1 MENKPPPVESK
12 PTPPQPVAGK
22 PRSFWP
28 LAFAIVALAIIGAG
42 TFIVLRVIGIG
53 EKVGQEAVSTP
64 GKLAAAL
71 ADAFKPTVKVNT
83 VISSTLQSLKHDP
96 KLVVL
101 TASVN
106 VEITKES
113 EKTLWGLVDMGK
125 TKARIKAYG
134 NRVQYVVPMEGLSQT
149 NFFYDDIHRRIVVTV
164 PPPRFDEDIVEV
176 QSNPAMME
184 IETDVGWGR
193 LDKFSGEILRDSARR
208 DLRPAVVRE
217 GKSEL
222 LMEKARS
229 NARKTVQ
236 KMLQPMAEALNQ
248 NVEIW
253 VLFDDE
259 QGLLWSQPLH

>member
-1 MENKPPPVESK
+1 MEPKPAAPAAK
-12 PTPPQPVAGK
+12 T
-22 PRSFWP
+22 RSLWP
-28 LAFAIVALAIIGAG
+28 LAFVLVALAIIGSG

-53 EKVGQEAVSTP
+53 EKVGESAVTAP
-64 GKLAAAL
+64 NKLMATL
-71 ADAFKPTVKVNT
+71 ADAFKPKVTVNT
-83 VISSTLQSLKHDP
+83 VINSTLQSLKHDP

-134 NRVQYVVPMEGLSQT
+134 NKVQYVVPMQGLSEKD
-149 NFFYDDIHRRIVVTV
+149 FVYDDVHKRIVVTI
-164 PPPRFDEDIVEV
+164 PPPQFDDEIVEV

-193 LDKFSGEILRDSARR
+193 LDKFSGELLRDTARR

-217 GKSEL
+217 GKSDL
-222 LMEKARS
+222 LLEKARM
-229 NARKTVQ
+229 NARSAVQ
-236 KMLQPMAEALNQ
+236 KILQPMAESLNEH
-248 NVEIW
+248 VEIW
-253 VLFDDE
+253 VLFSDE
-259 QGLLWSQPLH
+259 TGLLWSQPLQ

>member
-1 MENKPPPVESK
+1 MEKPPPVESK
-12 PTPPQPVAGK
+12 PTPPQPAAGK

-28 LAFAIVALAIIGAG
+28 LAFAIVALALIGAG
-42 TFIVLRVIGIG
+42 TLVVFRVIGIG
-53 EKVGQEAVSTP
+53 EKMGEGVVNAPSKLAVS
-64 GKLAAAL
+64 L
-71 ADAFKPTVKVNT
+71 ADAFKPKVSYNT

-113 EKTLWGLVDMGK
+113 EKSLWGLVDMGK

-134 NRVQYVVPMEGLSQT
+134 NRVQYVIPMDSLTET
-149 NFFYDDIHRRIVVTV
+149 NFFYDDLHKRIVVTV

-193 LDKFSGEILRDSARR
+193 LDKFSGEIMRDSARR

-217 GKSEL
+217 GKSDL

-236 KMLQPMAEALNQ
+236 KMLQPMAESLNQ
-248 NVEIW
+248 HVEIW